1 MPAGTYTLQLFSSE
15 GRMVT
20 SRQVAHDGR
29 QRLYSMEISGALP
42 KGGYRLRC
50 LRGDEVV
57 SQENLLIQ

>member
-15 GRMVT
+15 GRVVM
-20 SRQVAHDGR
+20 SRQVTHDGR

-50 LRGDEVV
+50 LRGDMSVGHE
-57 SQENLLIQ
+57 ELIVQ